1 MCFKFFS
8 EDFEKRKGSL
18 GHQESRVDNVEG
30 KHGLDLTIRLVI
42 REWVVGMGVLKGK
55 LLALSLY

>member
-8 EDFEKRKGSL
+8 EGYEKQKGSL
-18 GHQESRVDNVEG
+18 RHQESRADNVEG
-30 KHGLDLTIRLVI
+30 KYGLDLTIRLVI
-42 REWVVGMGVLKGK
+42 REWVVGMEVLKGK